1 MLEAIKMCED
11 LTGRPMNWSYVE
23 DNRVGDHIWWIG
35 DVRRFQSHY
44 PKWHLQHSGDA
55 RRNLRCDAAANEPDH
70 GGGLMSKRLVA
81 RAQLGRRWRSRS
93 VFDCYSRTREAKNM
107 KAAVPTQ
114 LTEFGKSGG
123 SAERIRIGSE
133 SADTIRWQRRFY
145 FIADRPPERNGIIWS
160 QAFRPAGRYRIR

>member
-35 DVRRFQSHY
+35 NVRRFQSHY

-93 VFDCYSRTREAKNM
+93 VFDCYSGTREAKNM

-114 LTEFGKSGG
+114 LTEF
-123 SAERIRIGSE
+123 
-133 SADTIRWQRRFY
+133 
-145 FIADRPPERNGIIWS
+145 
-160 QAFRPAGRYRIR
+160 